1 MIKPLTFH
9 KTVTGHSHLIK
20 NPPVPCEDFSSSY
33 SDSKGRYHICVISDG
48 HGDTSC
54 FRSSYGSK
62 AVVKAVLSSAKAFAE
77 GILKENAFDSFL
89 RSPIEQKRRIKT
101 LTDSI
106 VASWQSDIMA
116 ELKANPPTEEEF
128 SKVRDSVL
136 AKYKRGE
143 HLAHIYGATLIAGIL
158 IDNRCL
164 VLLQQGDGR
173 CNVFY
178 EDGSVDQPIPWDDR
192 CYENV
197 TTSMCDLDTAYAIR
211 HCVIDTKQKGILA
224 CYVGSDGVE
233 DSYGDSVT
241 DMAGNYNFYKNITC
255 EVIDRHA
262 DRDNLDSYLGETFSA
277 LSKTGS
283 ADDVSVS
290 GIVDI
295 EGMKKHYPA
304 FRNASQ
310 AYSLNSTYLFF
321 KKKVDSMQMKHDYL
335 IDAVEKAEKELQTKK
350 QNLANRTAETEALK
364 AKLTALIEDRDNL
377 YREIEA
383 KKLEADTIIRQGQ
396 QQLSSISLD
405 EPDNDDSPEQPLN
418 SLEAVQSNQLP
429 TIEMTDIYSH
439 SSDKPKRTKNN
450 FTDHISRLRGKL
462 SSTFSEFF
470 EEIKSVITSD
480 ELRLKK
486 LCFDISA
493 LEKKIKAYTEGLTM
507 LSQNISDAE
516 EKLIKL
522 TEERDTYD
530 ASYLDFAKKRDETAA
545 KIIQLGGTL
554 PS

>member
-33 SDSKGRYHICVISDG
+33 SDSQGRYHICVISDG

-54 FRSSYGSK
+54 FRSSYGSE
-62 AVVKAVLSSAKAFAE
+62 AVVKAVLSAAKDFAE
-77 GILKENAFDSFL
+77 GILKENAFDSFM
-89 RSPIEQKRRIKT
+89 RSPIEQRRKIKT
-101 LTDSI
+101 LTDCI
-106 VASWQSDIMA
+106 VNSWQTDIMA
-116 ELKANPPTEEEF
+116 ELKANPPTEEDF
-128 SKVRDSVL
+128 AKVRDNVL

-211 HCVIDTKQKGILA
+211 HCVIDTKQKGVLA

-241 DMAGNYNFYKNITC
+241 DMAGNYSFYKNITC
-255 EVIDRHA
+255 ELIDRHG
-262 DRDNLDSYLGETFSA
+262 DKDDLDAYLGETFSS
-277 LSKTGS
+277 LSRTGS

-295 EGMKKHYPA
+295 EGMKQYYTA
-304 FRNASQ
+304 FRNASE
-310 AYSLNSTYLFF
+310 AYSLNASYLIYKRKVESMQLKHDHLFDSVE
-321 KKKVDSMQMKHDYL
+321 KKK
-335 IDAVEKAEKELQTKK
+335 AEIQERKR
-350 QNLANRTAETEALK
+350 NLAKRTAETEELK
-364 AKLTALIEDRDNL
+364 RRLAALINERDNL
-377 YREIEA
+377 AAEIKA
-383 KKLEADTIIRQGQ
+383 KQEEEEMIKHD
-396 QQLSSISLD
+396 LSS
-405 EPDNDDSPEQPLN
+405 DSPSETASESSDTQVLN
-418 SLEAVQSNQLP
+418 TIDSVQANELP
-429 TIEMTDIYSH
+429 SIEMTDIYSH
-439 SSDKPKRTKNN
+439 SSNKPKRKRITHFAANVSKA
-450 FTDHISRLRGKL
+450 L
-462 SSTFSEFF
+462 SGLYED
-470 EEIKSVITSD
+470 IKSIITSD
-480 ELRLKK
+480 QLRLKK
-486 LCFDISA
+486 LCFDISM
-493 LEKKIKAYTEGLTM
+493 LEKKIKAYEEGLVM
-507 LSQNISDAE
+507 LSQNIADSEAE
-516 EKLIKL
+516 LVKL
-522 TEERDTYD
+522 TEERDSYHATYE
-530 ASYLDFAKKRDETAA
+530 DFLNKRDETAK